1 MDRTERECMDGERGR
16 HIRPHLTPKPLHVA
30 LCFPLVTILFRIFI
44 TIVEMFTHTLVTK
57 ATDI

>member
-1 MDRTERECMDGERGR
+1 MDGERGR